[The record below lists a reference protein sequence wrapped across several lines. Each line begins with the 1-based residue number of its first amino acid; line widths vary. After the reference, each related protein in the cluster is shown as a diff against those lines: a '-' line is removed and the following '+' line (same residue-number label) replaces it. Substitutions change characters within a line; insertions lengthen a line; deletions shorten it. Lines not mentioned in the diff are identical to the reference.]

1 MPKPGLPKKYAK
13 MGFKKGWRAFKAS
26 KRARKRRGT
35 TTRRKTTRRSNPKR
49 TNNPV
54 RKMARKSKN
63 FNINLL
69 DLGGGIVLA
78 DQFLGTAALNQI
90 FKLQVPNLAGL
101 PARLRSKSVQQ
112 ELIKTGVGI
121 AIIKTAARGFAR
133 QVGAIGPVKLKI

>member
-1 MPKPGLPKKYAK
+1 M
-13 MGFKKGWRAFKAS
+13 
-26 KRARKRRGT
+26 
-35 TTRRKTTRRSNPKR
+35 RRK
-49 TNNPV
+49 
-54 RKMARKSKN
+54 KS

-90 FKLQVPNLAGL
+90 FKLQVPNLQGL

>member
-26 KRARKRRGT
+26 KRSRKRRGT

-54 RKMARKSKN
+54 RKMARKKT

-90 FKLQVPNLAGL
+90 FKLQVPNLQGL